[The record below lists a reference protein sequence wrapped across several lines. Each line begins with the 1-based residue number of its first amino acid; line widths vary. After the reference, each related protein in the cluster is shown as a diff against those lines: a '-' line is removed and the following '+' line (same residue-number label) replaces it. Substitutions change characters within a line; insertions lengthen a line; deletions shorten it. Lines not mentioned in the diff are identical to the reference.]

1 MTQALNE
8 PRAGRRVLEW
18 TWKNPRPVKSERRN
32 YSAYNPDK
40 EPGYSFST
48 FRNYGEIAE
57 AYGRRARPKA
67 AVTQR
72 VRELAE
78 EITKDSKNPREQA
91 RQLYEWVATNINY
104 AGNCVGVGAVVPR
117 DQSFVL
123 DNRMGDCKDQATLL
137 QGLLAA
143 KGIKSTQALVN
154 SGNTYH
160 LPKVPVVSMVN
171 HVIVYVPSLDLYL
184 DPTSATTPFGMLP
197 MGDSDKPVLLVDG
210 YRDGMRTPPVLS
222 SANRQVMKSELTV
235 KSDGSIAG
243 VLQVAVTGS
252 FAVAGRDRLRNL
264 TTQQREEF
272 LKQLYRRNNKTG
284 FGRLESEDPK
294 PMRDTFAYKLTFET
308 EEFAQMP
315 GPGAFTIG
323 PLYMTEAPIHMVLF
337 MMEEEREA
345 EETACIGGTLIEE
358 YVYKLPKGI
367 KILAVPKDVSLASG
381 LVSYRATYSFKEG
394 TLIARREF
402 VDKTDRNV
410 CPVSIQREFASIA
423 RKISMDLKAQVVY
436 Q

>member
-1 MTQALNE
+1 
-8 PRAGRRVLEW
+8 
-18 TWKNPRPVKSERRN
+18 
-32 YSAYNPDK
+32 
-40 EPGYSFST
+40 
-48 FRNYGEIAE
+48 
-57 AYGRRARPKA
+57 
-67 AVTQR
+67 
-72 VRELAE
+72 
-78 EITKDSKNPREQA
+78 
-91 RQLYEWVATNINY
+91 
-104 AGNCVGVGAVVPR
+104 
-117 DQSFVL
+117 
-123 DNRMGDCKDQATLL
+123 
-137 QGLLAA
+137 
-143 KGIKSTQALVN
+143 
-154 SGNTYH
+154 
-160 LPKVPVVSMVN
+160 MVN

-222 SANRQVMKSELTV
+222 SANRQVMKSELAV